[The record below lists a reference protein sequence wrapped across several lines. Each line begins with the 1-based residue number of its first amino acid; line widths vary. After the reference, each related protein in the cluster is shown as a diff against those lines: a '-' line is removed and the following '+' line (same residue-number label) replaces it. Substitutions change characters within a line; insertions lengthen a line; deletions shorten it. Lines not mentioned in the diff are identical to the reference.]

1 MASGGPRPRA
11 GRPFGSKDRV
21 PRVPRVGSRR
31 HQVEEMRSQVTEF
44 LRTNDIAVFEGD
56 SLELAI
62 SIYKNENLPI
72 GMRLHALALA
82 LPFER
87 PRLVATASVTRRI
100 EGDDIEFGRL
110 FQAIEQRLALAPPE
124 RRGEIVELLR
134 SDQNVST

>member
-1 MASGGPRPRA
+1 MPSGGPRPGA
-11 GRPFGSKDRV
+11 GRPCGAKDSV
-21 PRVPRVGSRR
+21 PRIGSRR
-31 HQVEEMRSQVTEF
+31 RQFDEMRSQVTEF
-44 LRTNDIAVFEGD
+44 LRTNTTAVFEGD

-87 PRLVATASVTRRI
+87 PRLVATASVTRHI

-110 FQAIEQRLALAPPE
+110 FAAIEARLALAPPE

-134 SDQNVST
+134 SDDG

>member
-1 MASGGPRPRA
+1 MPSGGPRPGA
-11 GRPFGSKDRV
+11 GRPCGSKDRV
-21 PRVPRVGSRR
+21 KRITLRRSRMD
-31 HQVEEMRSQVTEF
+31 EMRSEVTEF

-87 PRLVATASVTRRI
+87 PRLVASASVI
-100 EGDDIEFGRL
+100 KNVGSDDAEFGKL
-110 FQAIEQRLALAPPE
+110 FLQIEQRLQLAPPE
-124 RRGEIVELLR
+124 RREEIVSLLR
-134 SDQNVST
+134 SPDGE